1 MIMNSQEF
9 NSSIFTRGKSQWLSE
24 WAGHNALY
32 EANILRDHTGSVDLN
47 ELELFAVNLS
57 FIAFFLVTDI
67 PKYTTI
73 IILFLPII
81 ADILIS
87 EKLFHKMTQ
96 KQKSGIYLNL
106 SVISILANT
115 LFGIYEYYFGFMD
128 VVGMFVLFLYTVIFN
143 VLPCLII
150 ALIYFINQKLKKK

>member
-1 MIMNSQEF
+1 MGLGLVSIMKKF
-9 NSSIFTRGKSQWLSE
+9 LVKSL
-24 WAGHNALY
+24 
-32 EANILRDHTGSVDLN
+32 I
-47 ELELFAVNLS
+47 LFAVNLS

-81 ADILIS
+81 ADVLIS
-87 EKLFHKMTQ
+87 EKLFRKTTQ
-96 KQKSGIYLNL
+96 KQKSGIYLAL
-106 SVISILANT
+106 SGISILANT

-128 VVGMFVLFLYTVIFN
+128 VVGMFVLFLYTMIFN

-150 ALIYFINQKLKKK
+150 ALIYTRKSKKKV

>member
-1 MIMNSQEF
+1 MGLGLVSIMKKLLV
-9 NSSIFTRGKSQWLSE
+9 KSL
-24 WAGHNALY
+24 
-32 EANILRDHTGSVDLN
+32 I
-47 ELELFAVNLS
+47 LFAVNLS

>member
-1 MIMNSQEF
+1 MGLVTLMKTLIV
-9 NSSIFTRGKSQWLSE
+9 KSF
-24 WAGHNALY
+24 
-32 EANILRDHTGSVDLN
+32 ILFV
-47 ELELFAVNLS
+47 VNLS
-57 FIAFFLVTDI
+57 FIVFFLITDI

-87 EKLFHKMTQ
+87 EKLFRKTTQ
-96 KQKSGIYLNL
+96 KQKSGIYLAL
-106 SVISILANT
+106 SGISILANT

-128 VVGMFVLFLYTVIFN
+128 VVGMFVLFLYTMIFN

>member
-1 MIMNSQEF
+1 MKKF
-9 NSSIFTRGKSQWLSE
+9 LVKSL
-24 WAGHNALY
+24 
-32 EANILRDHTGSVDLN
+32 I
-47 ELELFAVNLS
+47 LFAVNLS

-96 KQKSGIYLNL
+96 KQKSGIYLAL
-106 SVISILANT
+106 SGISILANT

>member
-1 MIMNSQEF
+1 
-9 NSSIFTRGKSQWLSE
+9 
-24 WAGHNALY
+24 
-32 EANILRDHTGSVDLN
+32 
-47 ELELFAVNLS
+47 
-57 FIAFFLVTDI
+57 
-67 PKYTTI
+67 
-73 IILFLPII
+73 
-81 ADILIS
+81 
-87 EKLFHKMTQ
+87 MTQ

>member
-1 MIMNSQEF
+1 MGLGLVSIMKKF
-9 NSSIFTRGKSQWLSE
+9 LVKSL
-24 WAGHNALY
+24 
-32 EANILRDHTGSVDLN
+32 I
-47 ELELFAVNLS
+47 LFAVNLS